1 MCLPSDSD
9 SKYILCP
16 QYYYIFKPAYESD
29 SYSEKLIKFR
39 HVTVAM
45 AVCCKQSNIPS
56 VSTTLRG

>member
-9 SKYILCP
+9 SKYICVHNIIICLSL
-16 QYYYIFKPAYESD
+16 AYQSD
-29 SYSEKLIKFR
+29 SYSEKLAKFR

-45 AVCCKQSNIPS
+45 AVRCKQSNIPS